1 MASKKVSNKSLSVY
15 VATCADRSATYG
27 DEVSIIGIY
36 AGRGEALDGCTD
48 FMLERVRD
56 DPRFSYAFSHNANHP
71 EIADVYAELENPD
84 KKVRELVRDVLGGES
99 SYSVNANDSSE
110 DSSVI
115 KIDELDVEGLVQL
128 HTVVTVITGADDT
141 TPTPESFFSKSS
153 MYDHI
158 RNEIADYW
166 RDHHASE
173 IDRKFLNGVIA
184 HLRDFGTAQVPISG
198 DIELHYAVWSQE
210 IGNEVKK

>member
-1 MASKKVSNKSLSVY
+1 MASKKMSNKSLSVY
-15 VATCADRSATYG
+15 VATCVDRSPRYG
-27 DEVSIIGIY
+27 DESNIIGIY
-36 AGRGEALDGCTD
+36 AGRGEALDGCISFILD
-48 FMLERVRD
+48 RVHD
-56 DPRFSYAFSHNANHP
+56 DPLFFYAFSHNVNHP
-71 EIADVYAELENPD
+71 EVANLYAECVNPD
-84 KKVRELVRDVLGGES
+84 KKACELVRDMLGGDS
-99 SYSVNANDSSE
+99 HYSVATDDDSDESF
-110 DSSVI
+110 VI
-115 KIDELDVEGLVQL
+115 KVDELDLEGLVQL
-128 HTVVTVITGADDT
+128 HTVVTVVTGADDT
-141 TPTPESFFSKSS
+141 TPTPESFFSKSD

-158 RNEIADYW
+158 RNEITDYW